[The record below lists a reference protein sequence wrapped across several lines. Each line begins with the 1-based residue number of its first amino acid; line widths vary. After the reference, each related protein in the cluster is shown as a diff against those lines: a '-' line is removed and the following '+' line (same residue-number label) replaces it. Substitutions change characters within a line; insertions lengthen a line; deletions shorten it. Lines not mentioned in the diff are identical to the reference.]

1 MLQGVGSYSSDS
13 TTRLSQMLSKL
24 DTNNDGTIDK
34 AEFVAGAPADVS
46 STDAGQLF
54 DTLDTSKSGSM
65 SSSDLA
71 TAFQQMGSQMQAAL
85 IQAQSDSSST
95 ATSSTTS
102 TDGTS
107 SGTVQEGHHH
117 GHHGHGGGAKLFDSL
132 DTNGDGTV
140 SKDEFVAGAPQGVSA
155 DQASAFFDQISNG
168 NGDSL
173 TKDQFVSGLKTAASD
188 QDQDDAT
195 SSTSTS
201 ATASSSSAASST
213 DPGALLDQVLAM
225 LQSGAQ
231 STAAPNDPSQMFAS
245 LDTNGDGTV
254 SKDEFVA
261 GAPQGV
267 SADQAGAF
275 FDKISNGNG
284 DSLTKDQFVSGLQ
297 NAGPPDQSGG
307 TATAGS
313 DPGQLL
319 DQLLA
324 AVTQA
329 SGGTT
334 AASTTTASTT
344 AASTT
349 AASTTSTDGLTTA
362 QTDAAQLL
370 DQFMRAVGTYQ
381 NTAFQSQFNQAS
393 LNNSAFLTTSVAA

>member
-117 GHHGHGGGAKLFDSL
+117 GHHGHGGGAKLFD
-132 DTNGDGTV
+132 
-140 SKDEFVAGAPQGVSA
+140 
-155 DQASAFFDQISNG
+155 
-168 NGDSL
+168 
-173 TKDQFVSGLKTAASD
+173 
-188 QDQDDAT
+188 
-195 SSTSTS
+195 
-201 ATASSSSAASST
+201 
-213 DPGALLDQVLAM
+213 
-225 LQSGAQ
+225 
-231 STAAPNDPSQMFAS
+231 S